1 MMCGLQD
8 SHSMDPQM
16 THTYNQRAMYCG
28 RNLLGEGERMNKWQW
43 RGEEANQARSNVFM
57 LQVLDVSE
65 ALPDLVVW
73 NG

>member
-1 MMCGLQD
+1 
-8 SHSMDPQM
+8 
-16 THTYNQRAMYCG
+16 
-28 RNLLGEGERMNKWQW
+28 MNKWQW
-43 RGEEANQARSNVFM
+43 RGEEVNQAQSNVFM